1 VTGDVK
7 RRIRRRNTASGRAYQ
22 EYIRGRFHWNKW
34 TAEDFRLAIQ
44 HFERAIH
51 DDPEF
56 ALAYSGLSD
65 TYGAMGYYGYL
76 APEIALPRAKAAGT
90 RALELDDTL
99 AEAHTAIA
107 IAHMLY
113 GWRWDDADREFR
125 RALELNPEYAVNHTL
140 YALYHVAHGRF
151 DRALALARRASQL
164 DPLSPLAQMSA
175 AWVLHFARRFHE
187 AIDHVRQLL
196 SVNPDWGEARGI
208 LMLGYEQL
216 GDFERAA
223 SFIPG
228 AALFAR
234 LPADEIQ
241 ALAKTAGRGGHR
253 EYWEVRLQIL
263 QHPAGHFPPY
273 FVALPHAQLGHRNE
287 AFILLDEATEGRNG
301 QLVFAAVDPA
311 LDPLRDDPRFDRL
324 LKTIGL
330 PAGQPVTP

>member
-1 VTGDVK
+1 
-7 RRIRRRNTASGRAYQ
+7 
-22 EYIRGRFHWNKW
+22 
-34 TAEDFRLAIQ
+34 
-44 HFERAIH
+44 
-51 DDPEF
+51 
-56 ALAYSGLSD
+56 
-65 TYGAMGYYGYL
+65 
-76 APEIALPRAKAAGT
+76 
-90 RALELDDTL
+90 
-99 AEAHTAIA
+99 
-107 IAHMLY
+107 
-113 GWRWDDADREFR
+113 
-125 RALELNPEYAVNHTL
+125 
-140 YALYHVAHGRF
+140 
-151 DRALALARRASQL
+151 
-164 DPLSPLAQMSA
+164 
-175 AWVLHFARRFHE
+175 VLHFARRFHE

-287 AFILLDEATEGRNG
+287 AFMLLDEATEGRNG